1 MAVLFTCS
9 FSSPLNIR
17 HDPFRFMPTAV
28 NAFVSGAMVWI
39 AVRLNLTILNGLT
52 ARFSQSGESLQEMV
66 NNRLGG
72 GA

>member
-1 MAVLFTCS
+1 MHVFSTCA
-9 FSSPLNIR
+9 FSLPLNIR
-17 HDPFRFMPTAV
+17 QNGLRFMPTAV

>member
-1 MAVLFTCS
+1 
-9 FSSPLNIR
+9 
-17 HDPFRFMPTAV
+17 MPTAV

>member
-1 MAVLFTCS
+1 MHLLSLCS
-9 FSSPLNIR
+9 FSLALNIR
-17 HDPFRFMPTAV
+17 QNGWRFMPTAV

-52 ARFSQSGESLQEMV
+52 ARFSQSGESLQDMV